1 MNKIKTRAER
11 VIEFIE
17 KYLFVPEGSL
27 VGEPIKLAEFQ
38 KQFIYDVYDN
48 PQGTR
53 RAYLSI
59 ARKNAKSATIA
70 CLLLAHII
78 GPERKQ
84 NSQII
89 SGARSRDQA
98 ALVYEL
104 AAKMLNMQPQ
114 FQGLYR
120 LVPSSKEL
128 LV

>member
-89 SGARSRDQA
+89 SGARSRDQQHWF
-98 ALVYEL
+98 
-104 AAKMLNMQPQ
+104 MN
-114 FQGLYR
+114 
-120 LVPSSKEL
+120 
-128 LV
+128 